1 MDILKREQ
9 SEDGVLTLTLN
20 RPDRKNAIDLPL
32 AAELLQALDRAAE
45 NSGVRAVVI
54 TGSGDAFCA
63 GGDLVGDAEERSM
76 LALMRQISRPALALH
91 RFSKPTLAKVNGTAA
106 GAGWNLALGCDLV
119 VASDTAR
126 FCQIFAR
133 RALSLDYGGSWLLP
147 RLVGLHRAKEL
158 ALLADWVSA
167 AEAEKLGLVNR
178 VVPRDEL
185 DPFVDDWAKRL
196 ATGPP
201 IALSLSKR
209 MLSEASFRSF
219 EEAIDSEITSQAVN
233 LASRDTHEG
242 FKAFFEKRA
251 PKFEGR

>member
-1 MDILKREQ
+1 MEFLKREQ
-9 SEDGVLTLTLN
+9 SDEGVLTLALN
-20 RPDRKNAIDLPL
+20 RPERKNAIDLPL
-32 AAELLQALDRAAE
+32 AEELLQALDAAAE
-45 NSGVRAVVI
+45 NAAVRAVVL
-54 TGSGDAFCA
+54 TGTGDAFCT
-63 GGDLVGDAEERSM
+63 GGDLVGDGDERSL

-91 RFSKPTLAKVNGTAA
+91 RFPKPTLAKVNGTAA

-119 VASDTAR
+119 VASDAAR

-167 AEAEKLGLVNR
+167 EEAAALGLVNR
-178 VVPRDEL
+178 VVPAAEL
-185 DPFVDDWAKRL
+185 DGFVDDWSRRL
-196 ATGPP
+196 AAGPP

-219 EEAIDSEITSQAVN
+219 EEAIDVEVTSQAVN
-233 LASRDTHEG
+233 LASRDTREG
-242 FKAFFEKRA
+242 FQAFFEKRA